1 MPLPKTR
8 LSIHLDS
15 ITNPLSVRL
24 AQEDKDAPPHHQKTA
39 TPAVLE
45 SPETS
50 SPRQP
55 ATKEGIGAG
64 IST

>member
-1 MPLPKTR
+1 MPLPKNPLVKPPR
-8 LSIHLDS
+8 LLHK
-15 ITNPLSVRL
+15 PLSVRL
-24 AQEDKDAPPHHQKTA
+24 AQEDKDASPHHQKTA

-55 ATKEGIGAG
+55 ATKEDIGAG